1 MGLQRVGHDRATS
14 LHFNENL
21 LCIALG
27 TLLNELWGLKW
38 EGNPKKRGSVYAYG
52 WFTLLYSR
60 NWRSSVKQLYSNKN
74 LFKNV
79 ITFPNLFLLDY
90 RAIDYAG
97 WYRGRGI
104 LITSGHFSIFLL
116 NFQVTKRL
124 VSKQGSFFLMLISSC
139 VLLPTGQHRDSVS
152 AFWTLIQLP
161 GLCSPPSPWA

>member
-60 NWRSSVKQLYSNKN
+60 N
-74 LFKNV
+74 
-79 ITFPNLFLLDY
+79 
-90 RAIDYAG
+90 
-97 WYRGRGI
+97 
-104 LITSGHFSIFLL
+104 
-116 NFQVTKRL
+116 
-124 VSKQGSFFLMLISSC
+124 
-139 VLLPTGQHRDSVS
+139 
-152 AFWTLIQLP
+152 
-161 GLCSPPSPWA
+161 